1 MEAPH
6 VTSLSDQGTRSV
18 SSTIVGRSPMEL
30 LSGAPDAA
38 NRMYEMIVGYW
49 MSQIAGSVARM
60 RIPDRL
66 AGGGQTAAQ
75 LATELDCAPDA
86 MFRLLRAASTAGILE
101 ARDDGTFALTP
112 VGSTLRSDIPGS
124 LRGLAATLTSP
135 CHWLPWGRLDDA
147 IRTGTCP
154 APAALGNQFFGY
166 LSEHA
171 DELFEFT
178 EAMEELSSLISTQVA
193 GLLDLAGAK
202 EVVDVGGG
210 SGTLMAALLEA
221 NPAIHGTIVERP
233 EMIPIARGLL
243 SARGVD
249 SRCDVVEGDFF
260 RAVPPADV
268 YILKLITHDWDD
280 DHAAAI
286 LRNCAGSLRPDGKVV
301 VIDALVPEHGS
312 QPLPVL
318 LDLHMHAVLG
328 GRERT
333 ADEFRKLL
341 RGAGLSLDRIIET
354 RSHAQLLEARAATAE
369 YR

>member
-1 MEAPH
+1 
-6 VTSLSDQGTRSV
+6 VTSISDQGNRSV
-18 SSTIVGRSPMEL
+18 PFTIVGRRPMDL
-30 LSGAPDAA
+30 LPGAPEAA
-38 NRMYEMIVGYW
+38 NRMYEVIVGYW
-49 MSQIAGSVARM
+49 MSQIAGTLARM

-75 LATELDCAPDA
+75 LATELDCTPDA
-86 MFRLLRAASTAGILE
+86 MFRLLRAASAAGILE
-101 ARDDGTFALTP
+101 ARDDGTFAVTP
-112 VGSTLRSDIPGS
+112 VGATLQSDIPGS

-166 LSEHA
+166 LSQHS

-178 EAMEELSSLISTQVA
+178 EAMEELSSLISSQVA
-193 GLLDLAGAK
+193 GLLDLTGAK

-210 SGTLMAALLEA
+210 SGTLMAALLEG

-243 SARGVD
+243 SARGVE

-260 RAVPPADV
+260 QAVPAADV
-268 YILKLITHDWDD
+268 YILKLITHDWHD
-280 DHAAAI
+280 DHAATI
-286 LRNCAGSLRPDGKVV
+286 LRNCARSLRAGGKVV
-301 VIDALVPEHGS
+301 LIDAVVPEHGN

-333 ADEFRKLL
+333 VDEFRNLL

-354 RSHAQLLEARAATAE
+354 RSHAQLLEARAATE
-369 YR
+369 DYR